1 MGSREADGRERYSAP
16 TGESIMGIF
25 SWLSRWREDTSEQH
39 SLVRRD
45 PGDDP
50 ELEEI
55 RRDAAADVAELEQD
69 DKFFGAVPPADQDDG
84 L

>member
-1 MGSREADGRERYSAP
+1 M
-16 TGESIMGIF
+16 MGIF
-25 SWLSRWREDTSEQH
+25 SWLSRWREDTSDQH
-39 SLVRRD
+39 SLVHQD

-55 RRDAAADVAELEQD
+55 RRAAAEDVAELEQD
-69 DKFFGAVPPADQDDG
+69 KYFSTGSPAEDDG

>member
-1 MGSREADGRERYSAP
+1 MYGREADGRERYSAP

-25 SWLSRWREDTSEQH
+25 SWLSRWREDTPEEH
-39 SLVRRD
+39 SLVVQD

-55 RRDAAADVAELEQD
+55 RRAAAADVAELEQD
-69 DKFFGAVPPADQDDG
+69 RFFGPGAPTDQDDG

>member
-1 MGSREADGRERYSAP
+1 
-16 TGESIMGIF
+16 MGIF
-25 SWLSRWREDTSEQH
+25 SWLSRWREDTSDQH
-39 SLVRRD
+39 SLVVRD

-55 RRDAAADVAELEQD
+55 RRAAAADVAELEQD
-69 DKFFGAVPPADQDDG
+69 KKYFGTGSPAQDDG